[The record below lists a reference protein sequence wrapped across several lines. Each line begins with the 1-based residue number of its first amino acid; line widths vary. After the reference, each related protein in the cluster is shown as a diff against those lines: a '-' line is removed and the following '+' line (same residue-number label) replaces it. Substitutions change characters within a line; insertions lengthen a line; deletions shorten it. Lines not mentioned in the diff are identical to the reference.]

1 MARTEEHPAHWVT
14 SSGRAI
20 RLARTQQGL
29 TLEELAKRA
38 GVSVGLL
45 GQLER
50 GRGNPSLGN
59 LDKLVRALGITLASL
74 FEQDGNQAA
83 AGAVP
88 AVRPRQCAVVQA
100 SGRKKLALPDERIVY
115 EMLTPDLNRSLSV
128 IRTVLDPGLDTSDAP
143 FQHEGEECA
152 HVLSGRVEV
161 GVGDTVVVLEE
172 GDAVTYDAAYPH
184 WWRNL
189 GGEAEMIA
197 ATTPPSF

>member
-1 MARTEEHPAHWVT
+1 MAPSDDAATEWASRP
-14 SSGRAI
+14 GRAI
-20 RLARTQQGL
+20 RLARTGL
-29 TLEELAKRA
+29 GWTLEELAKRA
-38 GVSVGLL
+38 GVSVGLV

-59 LDKLVRALGITLASL
+59 LDKLVRVLGITLASL
-74 FEQDGNQAA
+74 FEQDGDHSDAT
-83 AGAVP
+83 G
-88 AVRPRQCAVVQA
+88 VRPQQCAVVKA
-100 SGRKKLALPDERIVY
+100 NGRKTLALPNERIVY

-128 IRTVLDPGLDTSDAP
+128 IRTVLDPGLDTSDTP
-143 FQHEGEECA
+143 FQHTGEDCA

-161 GVGDTVVVLEE
+161 GVGETVVVLEE
-172 GDAVTYDAAYPH
+172 GDAVTYDAAIPH